1 MSGPRAGGLVGG
13 RGVSRTDGEAEE
25 FATHCAQQCSGEG
38 LGICAISSH
47 QVPVWFL
54 LLIGQ

>member
-1 MSGPRAGGLVGG
+1 MGAWTVAG
-13 RGVSRTDGEAEE
+13 RGAPRTDGEAEE